1 MSLQD
6 GVNRKT
12 SDQRSS
18 EVDFSIIFHNNI
30 LFNDVMGIFPHFLLY
45 VIELCREDRCD

>member
-18 EVDFSIIFHNNI
+18 EVDFSIILHNNI
-30 LFNDVMGIFPHFLLY
+30 LFNDVMGIFPHFF
-45 VIELCREDRCD
+45 VVCDRIMQGRPL